1 MLTRLSQTP
10 GLKQSP
16 HLCLPKCWDYWGS
29 PSLHRGL
36 HPSRE
41 EKRDSRMAEE
51 KKLKLSNTVL
61 PSESMKVVAESMGIA
76 QIQEETCQLLT
87 DEVSYRIKEIAQDA
101 LKFMHMGKRQKLTT
115 SDIDYALKLKNV
127 EPLYGFHAQE
137 FIPFRF
143 ASGGG
148 RELYFYEE
156 KEVDLSDIINTP
168 LPRVP
173 LDVCLKAPKEQQ
185 KAEAT
190 EPLKSAKPGQ
200 EEDGPLKGKGQG
212 ATTADGKGKEK
223 KAPPLLEGAPLRLK
237 PRSIHELS
245 VEQQLYYKEITEAC
259 VGSCEA
265 KRAEALQSIATDPG
279 LYQMLPRFSTFISEG
294 VRVNVVQNNLAL
306 LIYLMRMVKALMDN
320 PTLYLEKYV
329 HELIPAVMTCI
340 VSRQLCLRP
349 DVDNHWALRDFAAR
363 LVAQICKHF
372 STTTNNI
379 QSRITK
385 TFTKSW
391 VDEKTPW
398 TTRYG
403 SIAGLAEL
411 GHDVIKTLI
420 LPRLQQEGERIRSV
434 LDGPVLS
441 NIDRIGADHVQSLLL
456 KHCAPVLAKLRPP
469 PDNQD
474 AYRAEF
480 GSLGPLLCSQVVK
493 ARAQAALQAQ
503 QVNRTTLT
511 ITQPRPTLT
520 LSQAPQPGPR
530 TPGLLKVPGS
540 IALPVQTLVSARAAA
555 PPQPSPPPTKF
566 IVMSSSSSA
575 PSTQQVLS
583 LSTSAPGSGS
593 TTTSPVTTTI
603 PSVQPIVKLVST
615 ATTTPPSTAPSGP
628 GSVQKYIVVSLP
640 PTGEGKGG
648 PTSHPSPVPPP
659 ASSPSPLSG
668 SALCGGKQEAGDSPP
683 PAPGTPK
690 ANGSQPNSGS
700 PQPAP

>member
-1 MLTRLSQTP
+1 
-10 GLKQSP
+10 
-16 HLCLPKCWDYWGS
+16 
-29 PSLHRGL
+29 
-36 HPSRE
+36 
-41 EKRDSRMAEE
+41 MAEE

-87 DEVSYRIKEIAQDA
+87 DEDA

-593 TTTSPVTTTI
+593 TTTSPVTTTV

-615 ATTTPPSTAPSGP
+615 ATTAPPSTAPSGP

>member
-1 MLTRLSQTP
+1 
-10 GLKQSP
+10 
-16 HLCLPKCWDYWGS
+16 
-29 PSLHRGL
+29 
-36 HPSRE
+36 
-41 EKRDSRMAEE
+41 
-51 KKLKLSNTVL
+51 
-61 PSESMKVVAESMGIA
+61 
-76 QIQEETCQLLT
+76 
-87 DEVSYRIKEIAQDA
+87 
-101 LKFMHMGKRQKLTT
+101 
-115 SDIDYALKLKNV
+115 
-127 EPLYGFHAQE
+127 
-137 FIPFRF
+137 
-143 ASGGG
+143 
-148 RELYFYEE
+148 
-156 KEVDLSDIINTP
+156 
-168 LPRVP
+168 
-173 LDVCLKAPKEQQ
+173 
-185 KAEAT
+185 
-190 EPLKSAKPGQ
+190 
-200 EEDGPLKGKGQG
+200 
-212 ATTADGKGKEK
+212 GKEK
-223 KAPPLLEGAPLRLK
+223 KAPPLLEGGPFRLK

-456 KHCAPVLAKLRPP
+456 VTRAPCL
-469 PDNQD
+469 
-474 AYRAEF
+474 
-480 GSLGPLLCSQVVK
+480 PLLLPTNPPSPAHTYTHTHTEKPQHSLYTLLCQ
-493 ARAQAALQAQ
+493 QFGLQQ
-503 QVNRTTLT
+503 EHTEMV
-511 ITQPRPTLT
+511 
-520 LSQAPQPGPR
+520 
-530 TPGLLKVPGS
+530 
-540 IALPVQTLVSARAAA
+540 IAFFMPSPASENPNP
-555 PPQPSPPPTKF
+555 PPQPLAQAPPPPLLSLPRSPVCSPLSSWSPLPQLHPPALLPLALVVSRIFPQQGMAKEAPPPPTLPQSLPNPQPLPHLGAVPSVGENRKLE
-566 IVMSSSSSA
+566 IALLQLQGLQRLMA
-575 PSTQQVLS
+575 PSRLDLARLS
-583 LSTSAPGSGS
+583 LPLDA
-593 TTTSPVTTTI
+593 VTHLPTFSSQESLSLHTHTHTHTHTHAGW
-603 PSVQPIVKLVST
+603 KE
-615 ATTTPPSTAPSGP
+615 
-628 GSVQKYIVVSLP
+628 VVICFP
-640 PTGEGKGG
+640 
-648 PTSHPSPVPPP
+648 H
-659 ASSPSPLSG
+659 
-668 SALCGGKQEAGDSPP
+668 
-683 PAPGTPK
+683 
-690 ANGSQPNSGS
+690 
-700 PQPAP
+700 